1 MLKHTDIWT
10 AIDRLAR
17 ESGLTTSGLAR
28 RSGLDPTT
36 FNRSKRITRDGK
48 ARWPSTESIAKIL
61 DATGVGFGHFVG
73 LLGPGH
79 HERPNGHTL
88 PLAKLRELQ
97 TGTPFDTGGRPNG
110 NHWDAIT
117 LPDMA
122 DPQAFAVE
130 ICGSEMEPVYHDGDI
145 IIATPAAKPRRGDR
159 IVIHLAEGGVQL
171 CRLLRQTARH
181 IEVQSL
187 TDGQAAS
194 TVATD
199 GVALLARIIASV
211 NAG

>member
-17 ESGLTTSGLAR
+17 EHGLTTSGLAR

-36 FNRSKRITRDGK
+36 FNRSKRMTRDGK

-61 DATGVGFGHFVG
+61 GATGMRFGDFVG
-73 LLGPGH
+73 LLGQGH
-79 HERPNGHTL
+79 GGHNGRTL

-97 TGTPFDTGGRPNG
+97 SGSPFDEAGRPAG
-110 NHWDAIT
+110 IHWDAMA
-117 LPDMA
+117 LPDMT

-145 IIATPAAKPRRGDR
+145 VIVSPAAKPRRGDR
-159 IVIHLAEGGVQL
+159 VLFHLRDGGVVL
-171 CRLLRQTARH
+171 GRLLRQTARH
-181 IEVQSL
+181 IEMQAL
-187 TDGQAAS
+187 TDGQAVTS
-194 TVATD
+194 IEHQLV
-199 GVALLARIIASV
+199 VMLARVVASV
-211 NAG
+211 NAS